1 MLMFNPYAIQEVL
14 HLMQLISTY
23 LELFYHFFFFPVK
36 NDVDSSLLA
45 LDKKSKE
52 EAISM
57 LELNRHDQQRALFS
71 VYK

>member
-1 MLMFNPYAIQEVL
+1 MLMFNPYAIQDVL
-14 HLMQLISTY
+14 HLLQCMSTY
-23 LELFYHFFFFPVK
+23 LERFYDLFIFSVK
-36 NDVDSSLLA
+36 NEADSSLLA

-57 LELNRHDQQRALFS
+57 LELSRHDQQRALFS